1 MTTVLAA
8 IDDSAA
14 APTVLEAAR
23 VVAQLLDAH
32 VRAIHVT
39 ENAKTTATA
48 VAARAGVALRKVAG
62 DPVEGIV
69 GAAAEDDVALV
80 VVGARDQPAGR
91 RPVGHVALS
100 VVEQVHKPTL
110 VVPPD
115 ARLPAPGEACRRALV
130 PLNGRRDSADAV
142 AAMLRQLAGA
152 GVELVALHVFVP
164 ETVPR
169 FWDQAGHAEETWAAE
184 FAATWC
190 AVPGVDVRLR
200 AGAPP
205 STVVEVATE
214 EQADLIAL
222 AWSQELVPGRA
233 EVVREVL
240 AHAAI
245 PVLLVPVST
254 TPAHSPP

>member
-14 APTVLEAAR
+14 ATTVLEAAR
-23 VVAQLLDAH
+23 VVAQLLDAD
-32 VRAIHVT
+32 VQALHVT

-48 VAARAGVALRKVAG
+48 VAARACVPLRSVVG

-69 GAAAEDDVALV
+69 GAAAEDDVELV
-80 VVGARDQPAGR
+80 VVGARGQPGGR
-91 RPVGHVALS
+91 RPMGHVALS

-115 ARLPAPGEACRRALV
+115 ARLPGPGEAGRRVLV
-130 PLNGRRDSADAV
+130 PLNGSRDSADAV
-142 AAMLRQLAGA
+142 ALMLRQLAGA

-164 ETVPR
+164 ETVPP
-169 FWDQAGHAEETWAAE
+169 FWDQAAHAEETWAAE

-190 AVPGVDVRLR
+190 AVPGIDVRLR

-205 STVVEVATE
+205 STVLEVAAE
-214 EQADLIAL
+214 EQVDLIAL

-240 AHAAI
+240 AHAVI
-245 PVLLVPVST
+245 PILLVPVRPTQAPST
-254 TPAHSPP
+254 P